1 LKGLILGRSNTDT
14 WLLVAKKFLDLEKK
28 GSFKKEN
35 DKNSFA
41 KKMMA
46 DALKSENA

>member
-1 LKGLILGRSNTDT
+1 VYFLIIVRTNTDT

-35 DKNSFA
+35 DKSSFA
-41 KKMMA
+41 KKMLA
-46 DALKSENA
+46 EANRSEG